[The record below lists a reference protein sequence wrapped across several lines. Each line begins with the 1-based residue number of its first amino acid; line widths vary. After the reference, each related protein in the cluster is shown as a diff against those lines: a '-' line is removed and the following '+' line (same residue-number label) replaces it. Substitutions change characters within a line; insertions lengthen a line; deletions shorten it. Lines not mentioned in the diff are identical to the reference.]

1 MPEPK
6 DWAPQLRKQLQESL
20 KFLRSRLKEEEAWL
34 DSREDEL
41 DEAAHEQ
48 AVRKLDQW
56 ESVQECLEEALE
68 ILDEA

>member
-1 MPEPK
+1 LPEPK